1 MPPAALL
8 KMILLVAAEAFGI
21 YCLSRILF
29 VWVLQAVAT
38 RSHGG
43 GWFVKLL
50 RLPGNLVHEL
60 SHALGYLLSGFR
72 VKKLVPC
79 VLDPDGRGLCQP
91 GARWHELASPWFATG
106 VAAVM
111 PLLLGPVFLRGAAI
125 LLNFPLARIPAS
137 GPQGVGA
144 LLWQVLRQTLLSLD
158 GHDWRT
164 YLFLYL
170 GFSVGA
176 EMAPSDIDFRRSI
189 APLAVT
195 ALVVGSLSAWLGY
208 LHPESPV
215 WAWYSAHLFAAL
227 NWLFSLLAFAFLA
240 TALVT
245 GITVLPALAWR
256 GFRRAVLKR

>member
-1 MPPAALL
+1 
-8 KMILLVAAEAFGI
+8 MILLVAAQAFGI

-29 VWVLQAVAT
+29 VWVLQAVAM

-60 SHALGYLLSGFR
+60 GHALGYLLSGFR

-91 GARWHELASPWFATG
+91 GERWHELATMWLATG
-106 VAAVM
+106 LAAIM
-111 PLLLGPVFLRGAAI
+111 PLLLGPVFLRGAAV
-125 LLNFPLARIPAS
+125 LLSFPLARVADS
-137 GPQGVGA
+137 GPQGVGT
-144 LLWQVLRQTLLSLD
+144 LVYEVLRQTFLSLD

-164 YLFLYL
+164 WVFLYL

-195 ALVVGSLSAWLGY
+195 ATLFGGISAWLGY
-208 LHPESPV
+208 LHPESPA
-215 WAWYSAHLFAAL
+215 WAWYSTHLFAAL
-227 NWLFSLLAFAFLA
+227 NWLFSLLAFAILA
-240 TALVT
+240 TAVVA
-245 GITVLPALAWR
+245 GITLLPALAWR

>member
-8 KMILLVAAEAFGI
+8 KMILLVAAQAFLI

-29 VWVLQAVAT
+29 VWVLQSVAM

-72 VKKLVPC
+72 VKRLLPC

-91 GARWHELASPWFATG
+91 GERWHELATMWLATG
-106 VAAVM
+106 LAAIM
-111 PLLLGPVFLRGAAI
+111 PLLVGPVFLRGAAV
-125 LLNFPLARIPAS
+125 LLSFPLAHMAAG

-144 LLWQVLRQTLLSLD
+144 LVCDVLRQTFFSLN

-164 YLFLYL
+164 YVFLYL

-176 EMAPSDIDFRRSI
+176 EMAPSDIDFRRSLL
-189 APLAVT
+189 PLAVT
-195 ALVVGSLSAWLGY
+195 AVLMGGASAWLGY
-208 LHPESPV
+208 LHPESQA
-215 WAWYSAHLFAAL
+215 WAWYSTHLFSAL
-227 NWLFSLLAFAFLA
+227 NWLFSLLAFAILA
-240 TALVT
+240 TALVAA
-245 GITVLPALAWR
+245 ITLLPALLWR
-256 GFRRAVLKR
+256 GFRKLVFKR